1 MKDNLYNADKNIN
14 DLADRIGRNKNN
26 YVRDIER

>member
-1 MKDNLYNADKNIN
+1 MKNNLYNKDKNIN

-26 YVRDIER
+26 YSRDMDR